1 MVLWSVHR
9 RDTPG
14 PRVQFACPACLA
26 PAAAGESYERH
37 ETFRA
42 LHLIPL
48 FFVRNTYVMCG
59 TCHAHLLSQL
69 TLDDLRQHANSDIS
83 PFLSFSISFV
93 AKALSVLA
101 ILLCWFPFLG
111 IAFGRHCTG
120 SDIQAAHCLAD
131 AGNHQPGHLAASGPW
146 FRHPHD
152 NRVNHGA
159 TPLVQRALRWSG
171 PVEGKGDHLRQRGR
185 ADCRHEQTV
194 ETKRHPGALGQAK
207 VHGGEQTAF
216 CG

>member
-48 FFVRNTYVMCG
+48 FFVRNTYVICG

-111 IAFGRHCTG
+111 IA
-120 SDIQAAHCLAD
+120 
-131 AGNHQPGHLAASGPW
+131 LAAIALA
-146 FRHPHD
+146 
-152 NRVNHGA
+152 A
-159 TPLVQRALRWSG
+159 TFKRR
-171 PVEGKGDHLRQRGR
+171 
-185 ADCRHEQTV
+185 TV
-194 ETKRHPGALGQAK
+194 WRTLAIISLAISLLLALGFVILMIIASITGP
-207 VHGGEQTAF
+207 HR
-216 CG
+216 